1 MDTQDNLIEELF
13 ASYHDSLQHLCMNY
27 FLYKPEYMHYVD
39 DCIQDVFLAAW
50 KKRSQLITH
59 PNPYAWLANACKKQC
74 AAIMRR
80 KAIILKIFGSQK
92 AFEEQHM
99 SAQLQDDIL
108 YWITKNDL
116 KQQIDLLRSRLTA
129 AEDSTFTDYFVEGK
143 TVPEISVE
151 RNCTQ
156 TSIYG
161 TIQRIRKKSLKLD
174 FLIVFIIGQFNFWL
188 SRSM

>member
-1 MDTQDNLIEELF
+1 MNTQDNLIEELF
-13 ASYHDSLQHLCMNY
+13 ASYHDALQHLCMNY
-27 FLYKPEYMHYVD
+27 FSYKPEYMQYVD

-50 KKRSQLITH
+50 KKKSKLVMH

-80 KAIILKIFGSQK
+80 KATRLKILGHQK
-92 AFEEQHM
+92 PFEEQYL

-116 KQQIDLLRSRLTA
+116 KQHIELLRSRLTS
-129 AEDSTFTDYFVEGK
+129 AEDSIFTDYFIEEK
-143 TVPEISVE
+143 TVPEISIE

-156 TSIYG
+156 SSIYG
-161 TIQRIRKKSLKLD
+161 TIQRIRKKSLKMDL
-174 FLIVFIIGQFNFWL
+174 LIVFFIGQFNFWL
-188 SRSM
+188 SRSI